1 MHTPLHR
8 VNTGSWLYT
17 RMYLLL
23 EKHRLRVHELFKKF
37 AFKIL
42 SHSARIVRCFLL
54 EYGDSKCRISSRICT
69 PITNKD
75 TDAQE
80 TNMNAE
86 REKQYGFKCS
96 LLFLSSWRLLL
107 S

>member
-8 VNTGSWLYT
+8 ANTGSWLYT
-17 RMYLLL
+17 NIPVA
-23 EKHRLRVHELFKKF
+23 KKTRVHELFKNF

-42 SHSARIVRCFLL
+42 SHSARIVRCFLP
-54 EYGDSKCRISSRICT
+54 EYGDSKCRISSRMCT

-80 TNMNAE
+80 TNMGSNVVS
-86 REKQYGFKCS
+86 YS
-96 LLFLSSWRLLL
+96 FLRGDYSFLKTIRRQR
-107 S
+107 